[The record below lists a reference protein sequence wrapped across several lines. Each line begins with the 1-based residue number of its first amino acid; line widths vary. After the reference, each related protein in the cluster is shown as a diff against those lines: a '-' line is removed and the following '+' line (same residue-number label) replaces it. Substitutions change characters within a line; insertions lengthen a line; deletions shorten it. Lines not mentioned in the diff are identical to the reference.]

1 MKSDVSAV
9 GGSQIGWVS
18 ASWPFAKLVVSK
30 QQLTLSC
37 LGTYV
42 FEPQQIAALEP
53 HGFIP
58 FFARGVRIVHSRAD
72 YPAKKIFWCL
82 GRLPIAVAAVASCT
96 LCCAAE
102 LTLKAVTSPLTLE
115 PARWSTSAEITS
127 SPEGIH
133 IKVNCQQPAS
143 VVRAAPTRARDSKD
157 LESDA
162 VSVVIDFDGTG
173 QRAYVLSVSRSNVQ
187 RDATLGRD
195 GIVNTDWDGRWT
207 SSISERSGLPEN
219 EGQSGWEAKL
229 DIPWTMVSMRSAY
242 RGKRAIGVQVQRVVK
257 FDNETYSEPAV
268 GAQDPTLLSKLTR
281 IELDAFE
288 ASSFDIS
295 VFSSFGAN
303 FNTGDIRER
312 AGADLFYRGRGAQL
326 NVSISPDFGQVEADD
341 LVVNFDAI
349 EVFQSDK
356 RPFFTENQS
365 HFEPVLGTADSL
377 IFTRRMGGLSDRAQN
392 GIAFIDGAAKGTIS
406 FSNLTLGG
414 IVVQEESAEGRDF
427 TVLRGLQAFSAGSVG
442 FFASSVDRPFLQRQ
456 ADTQAIDARVSL
468 NPKMQLSSIL
478 IRSQIDDSDRQ
489 IDGTGGSLIWSY
501 QPTPLRSM
509 GARVTHYDRALD
521 LNDVGFLRRRSLNQA
536 QWNTSFG
543 RQTAAESNF
552 KSDRFGLTAQ
562 VNFNDSGQHLQDLFR
577 ISRTMTMV
585 SGDSHSIFLTVNPS
599 GVDDLIARGNGIL
612 KLPTRRSLLYQFSRP
627 TAAGSRI
634 NVSGNVLQEGLSGY
648 AWQASIGG
656 LTQFSDTWSID
667 SNLTYRKSDDWLIW
681 ANSLNF
687 SQFSRSQITLNGSMN
702 FIPSER
708 HEFRVKAQAI
718 AISANQGVRY
728 ILEPT
733 GNLQRSSN
741 VVSPFRVQN
750 FGIQAR
756 YVFRYAA
763 GQEFYVAYS
772 RGGFLR
778 EAEDESVGDTL
789 IDALSLKQDDQLFA
803 KLRWSF

>member
-1 MKSDVSAV
+1 MKSMC
-9 GGSQIGWVS
+9 G
-18 ASWPFAKLVVSK
+18 ASTEQDGP
-30 QQLTLSC
+30 
-37 LGTYV
+37 
-42 FEPQQIAALEP
+42 
-53 HGFIP
+53 
-58 FFARGVRIVHSRAD
+58 
-72 YPAKKIFWCL
+72 
-82 GRLPIAVAAVASCT
+82 
-96 LCCAAE
+96 
-102 LTLKAVTSPLTLE
+102 PLTLE

-242 RGKRAIGVQVQRVVK
+242 RGKRAIGVQVQRVVVK

-414 IVVQEESAEGRDF
+414 IVVQEES
-427 TVLRGLQAFSAGSVG
+427 
-442 FFASSVDRPFLQRQ
+442 
-456 ADTQAIDARVSL
+456 
-468 NPKMQLSSIL
+468 
-478 IRSQIDDSDRQ
+478 
-489 IDGTGGSLIWSY
+489 
-501 QPTPLRSM
+501 
-509 GARVTHYDRALD
+509 
-521 LNDVGFLRRRSLNQA
+521 RRS
-536 QWNTSFG
+536 
-543 RQTAAESNF
+543 
-552 KSDRFGLTAQ
+552 
-562 VNFNDSGQHLQDLFR
+562 
-577 ISRTMTMV
+577 
-585 SGDSHSIFLTVNPS
+585 
-599 GVDDLIARGNGIL
+599 
-612 KLPTRRSLLYQFSRP
+612 
-627 TAAGSRI
+627 
-634 NVSGNVLQEGLSGY
+634 
-648 AWQASIGG
+648 
-656 LTQFSDTWSID
+656 
-667 SNLTYRKSDDWLIW
+667 
-681 ANSLNF
+681 
-687 SQFSRSQITLNGSMN
+687 
-702 FIPSER
+702 
-708 HEFRVKAQAI
+708 
-718 AISANQGVRY
+718 
-728 ILEPT
+728 
-733 GNLQRSSN
+733 
-741 VVSPFRVQN
+741 
-750 FGIQAR
+750 
-756 YVFRYAA
+756 
-763 GQEFYVAYS
+763 
-772 RGGFLR
+772 
-778 EAEDESVGDTL
+778 
-789 IDALSLKQDDQLFA
+789 
-803 KLRWSF
+803 